1 MINWG
6 LYDKKKIFVIVM
18 IVIIAI
24 GAIIGINLLIKS
36 SIIKNGDNA
45 VILNDYTNFIKH
57 KKLENVKLIKELNE
71 GDTVKLIKTYTDKNN
86 VQWSKIG
93 YKNKIGYVKSE
104 NVGKY
109 NPQNSE
115 KVLMSDVSKFN
126 VIYEHFTTFGEYA
139 AFIAKHNF
147 TYVYIRAGGRGYG
160 DEGNFYEDPNYQMFI
175 DACEYLKIPYGF
187 YFLEEALNFG
197 EVDEEIEFI
206 EEFLKKNKTEMCKL
220 PVALDIEKHE
230 GGRAESIWETRVYIV
245 NEMLYRMQKRGIDAI
260 VYSNAKLA
268 SQYLSGVNAKL
279 WLAYYPT
286 LKGKIPD
293 YWYSDTDQ
301 EGAQNLDIVNKMI
314 AWQFTEAGVG
324 NNIDK
329 NVDVN
334 LVINEYFKQF
344 VNK

>member
-1 MINWG
+1 MINLG

-18 IVIIAI
+18 IMIIAI

-126 VIYEHFTTFGEYA
+126 VIYEH
-139 AFIAKHNF
+139 
-147 TYVYIRAGGRGYG
+147 
-160 DEGNFYEDPNYQMFI
+160 
-175 DACEYLKIPYGF
+175 
-187 YFLEEALNFG
+187 
-197 EVDEEIEFI
+197 
-206 EEFLKKNKTEMCKL
+206 
-220 PVALDIEKHE
+220 
-230 GGRAESIWETRVYIV
+230 
-245 NEMLYRMQKRGIDAI
+245 
-260 VYSNAKLA
+260 
-268 SQYLSGVNAKL
+268 
-279 WLAYYPT
+279 
-286 LKGKIPD
+286 
-293 YWYSDTDQ
+293 
-301 EGAQNLDIVNKMI
+301 
-314 AWQFTEAGVG
+314 
-324 NNIDK
+324 
-329 NVDVN
+329 
-334 LVINEYFKQF
+334 
-344 VNK
+344 